1 MSDYSSESGSEQ
13 YYDSDGDEENYGSG
27 SESGGRYSEDT
38 DDMYMDESTSGSS
51 SSPESSDDE
60 GPSGLSFFASSDSTG
75 GLSRLFASGDSVGKA
90 GADDDD
96 DDEKEDE
103 VEEAHVVPFLGFREY
118 ISFCN
123 VEEVI
128 CLNCFDVPRDPVT
141 LPCGHVICRECAK
154 EAAEVFKAS
163 SCFTQ
168 RYNVKDE
175 EVKEGDVVVMCPVC
189 MKSVVLKGG
198 IGECK
203 SDTHTEE
210 VLKLYGREERPLCS
224 MCLSERSAGVDCQVE
239 KGIYECEKCGPLCE
253 KHSHSLTARHDHE
266 KYRCDDKSHM
276 RFVVYPVKKTRVKT
290 NSKRFDLTHGV
301 SGRVLL
307 DEGHVP
313 CEVYCETC
321 AKPVS
326 RIAYRSRCMKSAH
339 KTISLEAAVEKVRK
353 EREEQRAHD
362 QTVEQEKRKK
372 ISETV
377 DSIEDKVTDLCTRRL
392 VSVSLLEDGIY
403 TTHMSDAQ
411 TKIRQFYDRLRAACD
426 ASEAKMMKDL
436 EERDRTLK
444 EDLARRVKAAE
455 VISTD
460 AQYLASA
467 VKANLEGLDYDEFM
481 EGLLQRLLKMN
492 GEVEEASALDQ
503 EARDLTTFVK
513 ERRAFTDE
521 ELQAGLPS
529 GLFIDTAAVSAASGV
544 GAAENYESEEEA
556 PEEKSS
562 GPLTIEEARKR
573 IKEFTT
579 DEERRS
585 IDSRLTFRSLIG
597 SPLKDLPSS
606 NGQEMFCSAVF
617 EMLMKLR
624 PDFSIEMIPVL
635 TESFCSLHSLEEIK
649 KFEKVSDVFV
659 ELKAVA
665 LVLGMEL

>member
-1 MSDYSSESGSEQ
+1 MSDYSSESDSEQ
-13 YYDSDGDEENYGSG
+13 YYDSDEGDEENYGSG
-27 SESGGRYSEDT
+27 SESGGIYSEESEDI
-38 DDMYMDESTSGSS
+38 YMSGSDRS
-51 SSPESSDDE
+51 RSPSPDSSDEPARGD
-60 GPSGLSFFASSDSTG
+60 LSDSRDSMG
-75 GLSRLFASGDSVGKA
+75 GLSRLFGSRDSVGRA
-90 GADDDD
+90 GADSDDD
-96 DDEKEDE
+96 EEKEDE
-103 VEEAHVVPFLGFREY
+103 VEEAHIAPLIGFREY

-128 CLNCFDVPRDPVT
+128 CLNCFNVPRDPVT

-154 EAAEVFKAS
+154 EAAEVFKATC
-163 SCFTQ
+163 CFTQ

-175 EVKEGDVVVMCPVC
+175 EVKEGDAVIMCPVC

-198 IGECK
+198 VGECK
-203 SDTHTEE
+203 SDAHTEE

-224 MCLSERSAGVDCQVE
+224 MCLSERSAGVDCHVE
-239 KGIYECEKCGPLCE
+239 KSVYECEKCGPLCE

-266 KYRCDDKSHM
+266 KCRCDDKCHM

-301 SGRVLL
+301 HGRILF
-307 DEGHVP
+307 DERTVP

-326 RIAYRSRCMKSAH
+326 RVGYMSRCMKSAH
-339 KTISLEAAVEKVRK
+339 KTISLESAVEKVRK
-353 EREEQRAHD
+353 EKEEQKAHD

-411 TKIRQFYDRLRAACD
+411 TKIHEFYDRLRAACD
-426 ASEAKMMKDL
+426 ASEAKMMKEL

-444 EDLARRVKAAE
+444 EDLSRRVAAAE
-455 VISTD
+455 VVSTE

-467 VKANLEGLDYDEFM
+467 VKANLEGLEYDDFM
-481 EGLLQRLLKMN
+481 EGLLQRLTKMN

-529 GLFIDTAAVSAASGV
+529 GLFIDASAVSAAAGV

-556 PEEKSS
+556 PEEKPS

-573 IKEFTT
+573 VKEFTT

-585 IDSRLTFRSLIG
+585 IDSRMTFRSLIG
-597 SPLKDLPSS
+597 SSLKDLPSS
-606 NGQEMFCSAVF
+606 NGQELFCSAVF

-624 PDFSIEMIPVL
+624 PDFSMEMIPVL
-635 TESFCSLHSLEEIK
+635 TESFCSLHDLDEIK
-649 KFEKVSDVFV
+649 KYEKVSEVFV
-659 ELKAVA
+659 EMKAVA